1 VWHFRSLRCFP
12 GIRFPRNALFSRH
25 PRTRTVVGLYAWLF
39 SRLDIPGAKEV
50 MELIVGT
57 EKEEQE
63 HEGLPFLALP
73 AYMPKQHARAMAFV
87 SAVRWETTGAEK
99 AG

>member
-1 VWHFRSLRCFP
+1 
-12 GIRFPRNALFSRH
+12 
-25 PRTRTVVGLYAWLF
+25 
-39 SRLDIPGAKEV
+39 